1 MQTIYIGSD
10 YVGLFYLNQA
20 VTLELNE
27 VSRILVILEERV
39 SSVYDGAK
47 ISEPCHVFMHKC
59 ATIVNNLPHILF
71 LFFCPGIYTFDNA
84 WDRHPVRAASELYV
98 YIREFIYSPEQ
109 AFYLCLTNNAEL
121 VL

>member
-1 MQTIYIGSD
+1 LAFLS
-10 YVGLFYLNQA
+10 LNLA

-27 VSRILVILEERV
+27 VSRILVILEEGV
-39 SSVYDGAK
+39 SSVYEGAK
-47 ISEPCHVFMHKC
+47 ISERCNLFMHKC
-59 ATIVNNLPHILF
+59 ATIVNDLPHILF
-71 LFFCPGIYTFDNA
+71 LFFCSGVYTFDNA

-109 AFYLCLTNNAEL
+109 AFYLCLTNNAEM